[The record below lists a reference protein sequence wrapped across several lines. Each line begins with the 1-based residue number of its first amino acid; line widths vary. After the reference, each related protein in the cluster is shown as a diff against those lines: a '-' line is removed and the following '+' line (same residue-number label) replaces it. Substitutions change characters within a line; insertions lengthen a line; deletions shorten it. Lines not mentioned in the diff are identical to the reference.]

1 MTDDTTALAAET
13 PAADPRPVGRPPGL
27 PKTGGRQKGIIDLH
41 TLKPGMSTRELRDH
55 VAAICAARGFDPI
68 STMCLIGKNR
78 KLDEKLRFKVAAE
91 VASFLYPRVRQVE
104 LSGPDGGPLAMAVGV
119 AALRDWILSL
129 PDE

>member
-1 MTDDTTALAAET
+1 
-13 PAADPRPVGRPPGL
+13 
-27 PKTGGRQKGIIDLH
+27 
-41 TLKPGMSTRELRDH
+41 MSTRELRDH

-91 VASFLYPRVRQVE
+91 VASFLYPRVKTVE
-104 LSGPDGGPLAMAVGV
+104 LTGADGGPLQMALGV
-119 AALRDWILSL
+119 ASLRDWILSL